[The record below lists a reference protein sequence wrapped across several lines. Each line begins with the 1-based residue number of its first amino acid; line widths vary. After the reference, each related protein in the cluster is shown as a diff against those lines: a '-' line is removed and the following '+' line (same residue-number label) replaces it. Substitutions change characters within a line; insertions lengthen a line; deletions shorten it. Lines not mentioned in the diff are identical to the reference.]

1 MGICIN
7 AKKHITIYIHI
18 AGYIVIYN
26 LGINMLYNVANTMNK
41 IVVMI
46 MYSLRLVKKLSL
58 RLDLLCHICLII
70 HHINPFKLLAQKYLT
85 KL

>member
-1 MGICIN
+1 MY
-7 AKKHITIYIHI
+7 KYKTHI
-18 AGYIVIYN
+18 AIYVHIAEYI
-26 LGINMLYNVANTMNK
+26 LSINMLYKVANTMNK

-58 RLDLLCHICLII
+58 RLDLLCHISLII